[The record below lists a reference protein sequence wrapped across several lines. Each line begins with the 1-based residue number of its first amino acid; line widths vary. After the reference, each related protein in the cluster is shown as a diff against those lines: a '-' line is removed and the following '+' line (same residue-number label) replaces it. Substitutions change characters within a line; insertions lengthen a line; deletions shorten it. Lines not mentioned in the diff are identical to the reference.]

1 MPFILMTVLM
11 PSASGQPPDDSP
23 DLDELLAGLKTT
35 YSQTESLQADF
46 TQLTRSEA
54 FGDGPVQTGQLTLGQ
69 PRMMRVEFAGET
81 GSLFLC
87 DSTNLYVYS
96 KIGNQ
101 VIITPDVVGSSDGV
115 SDLITNLATLEEQF
129 EISLMDADPANPGS
143 LDLSLAPKEDAR
155 FKSMQLSMTADF
167 RVTRLSVTDAFDST
181 TEMRFSNM
189 VLDPNLPEGIFQFE
203 IPADAQVIR
212 SGEI

>member
-1 MPFILMTVLM
+1 
-11 PSASGQPPDDSP
+11 
-23 DLDELLAGLKTT
+23 
-35 YSQTESLQADF
+35 
-46 TQLTRSEA
+46 
-54 FGDGPVQTGQLTLGQ
+54 
-69 PRMMRVEFAGET
+69 MMRVEFAGET